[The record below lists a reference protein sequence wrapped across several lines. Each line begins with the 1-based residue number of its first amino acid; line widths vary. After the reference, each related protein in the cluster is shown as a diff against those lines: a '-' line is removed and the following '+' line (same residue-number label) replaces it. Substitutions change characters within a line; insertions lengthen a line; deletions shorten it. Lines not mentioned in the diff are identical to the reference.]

1 MRAEKVATRWTSIDA
16 EVEAARVRAVEL
28 TERSREASEKAREAS
43 AKVAEVEREDRARR
57 ARALAD
63 GKVDP
68 GADRKSL
75 DAAERAAEK
84 AGEDASIVADARDEA
99 LRRLSVVCDERREP
113 WEKAARSQLAEAAS
127 ALRNAVA
134 DAERSY
140 RAWLDANRQLALSRD
155 GRKSGGTAEAYVV
168 VEGRRAVVSD
178 VIRTLAELPDGPEVE
193 PDEPQPEVMDD
204 DRRRAQIAAG
214 GTIEVVPTGE

>member
-1 MRAEKVATRWTSIDA
+1 MRAEKVVTRWTSIDA
-16 EVEAARVRAVEL
+16 QVEAARARAVEL
-28 TERSREASEKAREAS
+28 TERSRQASEAARAAS
-43 AKVAEVEREDRARR
+43 ERVADVERDDRARR
-57 ARALAD
+57 ASIVAD
-63 GKVDP
+63 GESDP

-75 DAAERAAEK
+75 DAAERAAAK

-113 WEKAARSQLAEAAS
+113 WERAASAQLAEAAS

-178 VIRTLAELPDGPEVE
+178 VIRTLAELPDRDEPE
-193 PDEPQPEVMDD
+193 PDEPEPEVMDD
-204 DRRRAQIAAG
+204 DERRAHVAAG
-214 GTIEVVPTGE
+214 GTVEVVRSA